1 MTSHWMTI
9 QSRPS
14 PQLLHTTSL
23 LTGKGRGPTAL
34 ATLRSAQQQPFV
46 KSSKTTTSS
55 TAANQ
60 IRLLG
65 AISKPLSRQTLFASH
80 SSPLAGPA
88 TFHPQ
93 AEESHLHDSP
103 PTTHAKLLRWVQ
115 AQEALLEPDRVHWCD
130 GSKEEYEE
138 MVQGLVDR
146 GVMIP
151 LDSKLRPGSYLTRTD
166 PADVARS
173 ESSTF
178 ICSRKEIDAG

>member
-1 MTSHWMTI
+1 MTI
-9 QSRPS
+9 QSRRPS
-14 PQLLHTTSL
+14 PQLLHTTSFL
-23 LTGKGRGPTAL
+23 AGKGRGPTAL

-46 KSSKTTTSS
+46 KPSKTTTNTF
-55 TAANQ
+55 TASNQ

-80 SSPLAGPA
+80 SSPLSGPA

-103 PTTHAKLLRWVQ
+103 PTTHAKLLRWVR
-115 AQEALLEPDRVHWCD
+115 AQQALLEPDHVHWCD